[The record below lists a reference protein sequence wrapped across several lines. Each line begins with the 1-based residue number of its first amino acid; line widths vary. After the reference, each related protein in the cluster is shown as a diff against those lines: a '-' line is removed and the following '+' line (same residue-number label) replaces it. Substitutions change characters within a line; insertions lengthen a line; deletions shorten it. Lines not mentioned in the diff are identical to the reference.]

1 MHGQLP
7 NEHWTENL
15 IRNISLCHK
24 INTKLEVSKYFV
36 PLCALEEE
44 EENSHSKYYLLQ
56 RMPFVTKWLLACFQI
71 KFLLGHK
78 TEKQLKIWVS
88 IKTYIC
94 YDFIINNN

>member
-1 MHGQLP
+1 MHGPLP
-7 NEHWTENL
+7 HEPWTENL
-15 IRNISLCHK
+15 YETFLFVIRS
-24 INTKLEVSKYFV
+24 TPKLEVSKYFV
-36 PLCALEEE
+36 PLCALVEE

-56 RMPFVTKWLLACFQI
+56 RMPFTKWLLTCFQI

-94 YDFIINNN
+94 YDFIIKNN